1 MLDMLV
7 GSINANF
14 WYISFF
20 DICLSGCV
28 GFYFILYKG
37 FSSRIIEGI
46 NSIFWKWL
54 FNSHSIIL
62 ICECANDWCIPGME
76 EDSENSW
83 GIWC

>member
-14 WYISFF
+14 WYLFLWH
-20 DICLSGCV
+20 LSWADV
-28 GFYFILYKG
+28 WVFILFYIKVLGPYKL
-37 FSSRIIEGI
+37 EGI

-62 ICECANDWCIPGME
+62 ICECANDWCILGME